1 MMAVC
6 GGYGSFRSEPAALL
20 SYNKTKSLKTLI
32 VCHDTQGSP
41 IFQNF
46 ILRYIDRILSKN
58 ISSVISISKATRDSL
73 RQKTDLF
80 LTNKNLHDP
89 VIYIGV
95 PKIHA
100 NKVCLSLFNKKE
112 NDAYNI
118 GIVSRIEPYK
128 GHEDLCV
135 AFSKLN
141 NDIKNKIKIFFIGPY
156 EDEYKNKISK
166 LISILNI
173 EKYVLFS
180 GYLNEPSQEI
190 ISNLDLLLS
199 LTRNFEGF
207 GISLAE
213 AMSVRTPILATKV
226 GAISEFLNE
235 KNAYLIEPS
244 SPSQIT
250 EAIINFINNN
260 NLWKIRSDVAY
271 DDFFKIYNSDIMC
284 EELLIHFKNR
294 YNLL

>member
-1 MMAVC
+1 M
-6 GGYGSFRSEPAALL
+6 
-20 SYNKTKSLKTLI
+20 
-32 VCHDTQGSP
+32 Q
-41 IFQNF
+41 
-46 ILRYIDRILSKN
+46 
-58 ISSVISISKATRDSL
+58 
-73 RQKTDLF
+73 
-80 LTNKNLHDP
+80 
-89 VIYIGV
+89 
-95 PKIHA
+95 
-100 NKVCLSLFNKKE
+100 E
-112 NDAYNI
+112 NNI

-271 DDFFKIYNSDIMC
+271 DNFFKIYNSDIMC
-284 EELLIHFKNR
+284 EELLTHFKNR